1 MATGIEKISGM
12 GGFRVISDTSA
23 YTGRQIESIVVNS
36 DCVFTVFKINGV
48 DMMTDKRLTGV
59 TIKQGMYLPTDPG
72 YKITDITLASGSII
86 TYF

>member
-1 MATGIEKISGM
+1 MSSALEKISGQ
-12 GGFRVISDTSA
+12 GGFRVIADTSA

-48 DMMTDKRLTGV
+48 DMMTDKRLSGV
-59 TIKQGMYLPTDPG
+59 TIKQGTYLPTDPG
-72 YKITDITLASGSII
+72 LKITDITLASGSII